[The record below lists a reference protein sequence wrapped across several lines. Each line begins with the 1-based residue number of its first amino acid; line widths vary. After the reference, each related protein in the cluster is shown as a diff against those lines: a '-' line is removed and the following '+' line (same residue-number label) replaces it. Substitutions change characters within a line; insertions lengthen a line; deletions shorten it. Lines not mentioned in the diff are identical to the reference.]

1 MKETMRCTIYG
12 IQGVSE
18 GCVSWGRLTCVGNP
32 ISLEAATLILTQCW
46 VSHSTLIYAGGVGAI
61 TLLGHTDGPLQTF
74 FVFVFS

>member
-1 MKETMRCTIYG
+1 M
-12 IQGVSE
+12 
-18 GCVSWGRLTCVGNP
+18 GNP

-61 TLLGHTDGPLQTF
+61 TLLGHTGGPLQTL